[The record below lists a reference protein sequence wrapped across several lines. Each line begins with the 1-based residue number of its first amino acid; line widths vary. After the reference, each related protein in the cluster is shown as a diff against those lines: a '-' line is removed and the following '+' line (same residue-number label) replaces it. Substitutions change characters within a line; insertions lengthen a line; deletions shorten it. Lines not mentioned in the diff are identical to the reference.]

1 MGEVKSEEDL
11 VIVGAGIC
19 GLATALALHR
29 KGIRCTVLERSESL
43 RSSGVALTIMPN
55 GWRALHQLNV
65 ASILRQT
72 ATPILGTKDIWLDK
86 NKQQDMPL
94 SATERLWLQYG
105 NFCKMIVLVG
115 LMVHGEARCLR
126 RSDLIDTLYNALPPD
141 VVKFGHQ
148 IVSVKLDPE
157 TSYPVVQLQDG
168 SSIAAKVLIGCDG
181 AKSTV
186 ADFLELKPT
195 KLFDLCSI
203 IGLTNY
209 PNGHSFAHESVRMR
223 INNVSVGRIPID
235 SNLVY
240 WFVAHPWMQTDNIVS
255 VDAELIRQYALS
267 LVKGFP
273 EEVSEMVINSDLDSL
288 CSTRLRY
295 RAPWDLLL
303 GNFRK
308 GTVTVAGD
316 AMHVMGPFL
325 GQGGSA
331 GLEDAI
337 VLARSLAKKISCT
350 PTDSAIIIEALD
362 QYVKDRRMRIV
373 RLSTQTYLTG
383 LLITESTSLLVKL
396 ACIVLTVILFR
407 DASYQTKYDCGTL

>member
-1 MGEVKSEEDL
+1 
-11 VIVGAGIC
+11 
-19 GLATALALHR
+19 
-29 KGIRCTVLERSESL
+29 
-43 RSSGVALTIMPN
+43 MPN

-94 SATERLWLQYG
+94 S
-105 NFCKMIVLVG
+105 
-115 LMVHGEARCLR
+115 GEARCLR